1 MLLLIL
7 VSKTA
12 AIWTFLMYRS
22 NQITLQQNNFKLLLP
37 SSNQTL
43 DLLLNSSKGK
53 THLNS

>member
-1 MLLLIL
+1 MLLLIP